1 MRLSKIKLAGFK
13 TFVDPTTIPFPS
25 NLVCIVGP
33 NGCGK
38 SNVIDAVRWVMGE
51 SSAKHLRG
59 DSMADVIFNGSS
71 TRKPVGQASI
81 ELVFDNS
88 DGRLGGEYASY
99 SEVAIKRVVSREGT
113 SNYFLNGVR
122 CRRRDI
128 TGIFLGTGL
137 GPRSYAVIEQGTI
150 SRFIE
155 AKPEEMRVFLEE
167 AAGISKYKERR
178 RETENR
184 IRHTRENLDRLND
197 LREELGKQLAR
208 LKRQSQTAAR
218 YKHLKQ
224 EERLIKGQLYALR
237 WQRLDRQCGE
247 QESRNR
253 ELETALEALIAKQR
267 ANEAEVE
274 KQRQLHTEGLEIF
287 NRIQSRFYSVGADIA
302 RLEQAIQHA
311 RERRQQQQQDLAKLE
326 QAWQEAN
333 SHRESDQQTLER
345 LQTELQQQ
353 EPELVRAQEAEK
365 QSAAALTAAEQAM
378 QEWQRQWDEF
388 NQRYAE
394 PSQAAQ
400 VERTRLHNLEQ
411 QSSQLENRISRLTQE
426 RSTLSP
432 DSEQSDIGRL
442 QQELEQT
449 EQQAGVLQ
457 QNQTNLIAQI
467 NGQREQNHELS
478 SQLDTLRSRLQTL
491 RGRQASLEAL
501 QQAALNKNQG
511 KTGQWLTQNQ
521 LQDAGRLVEEIQA
534 EKGWEKA
541 VETVLGHT
549 LEAVCIEGL
558 DGLPDT
564 LQELEGA
571 LTLFDTTIPPGPN
584 PTANHDTLLDKV
596 NAPWSLEPLL
606 GSVRIAGDLSQALSL
621 RSKLAA
627 HESVITPDG
636 IWLGVNWLR
645 VARTIDEKSGVLE
658 REQELKQLAD
668 EEEQLA
674 SRIKKLDTEVTV
686 GREQLKKL
694 EQQRESQQR
703 ELNEVNRQVAG
714 LQARLS
720 GAKVRLEQ
728 FRQRT
733 QRIISELEELT
744 RQASSCTEEQQITR
758 TRLNDSLALIETLA
772 GQREQLT
779 AEREQLQQALQ
790 QCRDQARQNRETTH
804 SINLKLQTLRTEL
817 TSTRQAVERIEQQR
831 IQFSTRREEL
841 QQALEQGDT
850 PLEKTTAELEQILAR
865 RSSIE
870 QEMAEARRQVET
882 IEHRI
887 RKLDSTHSQIEQEI
901 EQMRGTAEQARMT
914 WQELKTRRQTQQE
927 QLEEAGHNLTAL
939 FEEMPEQ
946 AGEQEWQTRLA
957 ALEQKISRLGPI
969 NLAAIEE
976 YQQSEERKSYL
987 DAQYD
992 DLVEALET
1000 LESAI
1005 RKIDRETRSRFRDTF
1020 DKVNSGFQEMFP
1032 RLFGG
1037 GKASLELTGD
1047 DLLNTGITVMA
1058 HPPGKRNSTIHLL
1071 SGGEKALTA
1080 VALVFSIFHLNPAP
1094 FCMLDEVDAPL
1105 DDANVGRFCDLVREM
1120 SDKTQFIF
1128 ITHNKITMELSQQ
1141 LNGITMKEPGVSRL
1155 VAVDL
1160 DEAAAMAISA

>member
-59 DSMADVIFNGSS
+59 DSMSDVIFNGSS

-99 SEVAIKRVVSREGT
+99 NEVAIKRTVTREGT
-113 SNYFLNGVR
+113 SSYFLNGAR

-218 YKHLKQ
+218 YKTLKQ
-224 EERLIKGQLYALR
+224 EERLIRGQLYALR

-253 ELETALEALIAKQR
+253 EQETALEALVSKQR
-267 ANEAEVE
+267 SNEAEVE

-287 NRIQSRFYSVGADIA
+287 NQIQSRFYSVGADIA
-302 RLEQAIQHA
+302 RLEQAIQHT

-333 SHRESDQQTLER
+333 THRESDQQTIER

-365 QSAAALTAAEQAM
+365 QSTAALAAAEQAM
-378 QEWQRQWDEF
+378 QEWQQQWDEF

-394 PSQAAQ
+394 PAQTAQ

-411 QSSQLENRISRLTQE
+411 QSSQLEDRIARLIRE
-426 RSTLSP
+426 R
-432 DSEQSDIGRL
+432 DSLTPGTEQTDIARL
-442 QQELEQT
+442 QQELEQR
-449 EQQAGVLQ
+449 EKQAGTLQ
-457 QNQTNLIAQI
+457 QNQTSLVEQI
-467 NGQREQNHELS
+467 NQQREKNHELA
-478 SQLDTLRSRLQTL
+478 SQLDSLRSRLQTL

-501 QQAALNKNQG
+501 QQAALKKNQG
-511 KTGQWLTQNQ
+511 KTGKWLTQNH
-521 LQDAGRLVEEIQA
+521 LQDAGRLAEEIQA
-534 EKGWEKA
+534 KKGWENA

-549 LEAVCIEGL
+549 LEAVCVEGL
-558 DGLPDT
+558 EELSDT
-564 LQELEGA
+564 LQELDGSLA
-571 LTLFDTTIPPGPN
+571 LFDTTAQPN
-584 PTANHDTLLDKV
+584 PGSFADNTLLAKV
-596 NAPWSLEPLL
+596 KAPWSLAPLL
-606 GSVRIAGDLSQALSL
+606 GSVRIADNLSQALSL

-636 IWLGVNWLR
+636 VWLGANWLR
-645 VARTIDEKSGVLE
+645 VTHDIDHKTGVLE

-668 EEEQLA
+668 ETEQLA
-674 SRIKKLDTEVTV
+674 SRIEELHNRFST
-686 GREQLKKL
+686 GRELLKNL
-694 EQQRESQQR
+694 EGQRESQQR
-703 ELNEVNRQVAG
+703 ELNEINRNAAG
-714 LQARLS
+714 LQAKLS
-720 GAKVRLEQ
+720 GTKVRLEQ
-728 FRQRT
+728 FRQRS
-733 QRIISELEELT
+733 QRIVSELEELA
-744 RQASSCTEEQQITR
+744 RQTNSNTEEQNS
-758 TRLNDSLALIETLA
+758 TRLRLNESLALMETLA
-772 GQREQLT
+772 SQREQLT
-779 AEREQLQQALQ
+779 THREQLQQTLQ

-804 SINLKLQTLRTEL
+804 NIKLKLQTLHTEL
-817 TSTRQAVERIEQQR
+817 ASTRQAIERIEQQR
-831 IQFSTRREEL
+831 VQFSTRRNEL
-841 QQALEQGDT
+841 QQALEEGDA
-850 PLEKTTAELEQILAR
+850 PLEKMTAELEQILAK
-865 RSSIE
+865 RSGIE
-870 QEMAEARRQVET
+870 QEMGEARRQVET

-887 RKLDSTHSQIEQEI
+887 RELDSAHSRIEQEI
-901 EQMRGTAEQARMT
+901 EQKRSEVEQARMT

-939 FEEMPEQ
+939 FETMPEE
-946 AGEQEWQTRLA
+946 ADEQEWQTRLA
-957 ALEQKISRLGPI
+957 TLEQKISRLGPI

-976 YQQSEERKSYL
+976 YRQSEERKNYL
-987 DAQYD
+987 DAQND
-992 DLVEALET
+992 DLMKALET
-1000 LESAI
+1000 LENAI
-1005 RKIDRETRSRFRDTF
+1005 RKIDRETRSRFQNTF

-1047 DLLNTGITVMA
+1047 DLLNAGVTVMA

-1120 SDKTQFIF
+1120 SAKTQFIF

>member
-59 DSMADVIFNGSS
+59 DSMSDVIFNGSS

-99 SEVAIKRVVSREGT
+99 SEVAIKRTVTREGT
-113 SNYFLNGVR
+113 SSYFLNGVR

-218 YKHLKQ
+218 YKNLKQ

-253 ELETALEALIAKQR
+253 ELETALEALISKQR
-267 ANEAEVE
+267 SNEAEVE
-274 KQRQLHTEGLEIF
+274 KQRQLHAEGLEIF

-302 RLEQAIQHA
+302 RLEQAIQHT

-333 SHRESDQQTLER
+333 RHRESDQQTIER

-365 QSAAALTAAEQAM
+365 QSTATLAAAEQAM
-378 QEWQRQWDEF
+378 QEWQQQWDEF

-394 PSQAAQ
+394 PAQTAQ

-411 QSSQLENRISRLTQE
+411 QSSQLENRIARLTQE
-426 RSTLSP
+426 RSSLPS
-432 DSEQSDIGRL
+432 DSGQTDITRL
-442 QQELEQT
+442 QQELEQS
-449 EQQAGVLQ
+449 EKQAGILQ
-457 QNQTNLIAQI
+457 KNQTTLVEQI
-467 NGQREQNHELS
+467 NLQREKNHELA
-478 SQLDTLRSRLQTL
+478 SQLDSLRSRLQTL

-501 QQAALNKNQG
+501 QQAALNKTQG
-511 KTGQWLTQNQ
+511 KTGRWLAQNQ
-521 LQDAGRLVEEIQA
+521 LQDAGRLAEEIEA
-534 EKGWEKA
+534 EKGWENA

-558 DGLPDT
+558 NELSDT
-564 LQELEGA
+564 LQELDGS
-571 LTLFDTTIPPGPN
+571 LTLFDTTALPGPDA
-584 PTANHDTLLDKV
+584 ANHTLLAKV
-596 NAPWSLEPLL
+596 KAPWSLEPLL
-606 GSVRIAGDLSQALSL
+606 GSVRIANDLPQALAL

-636 IWLGVNWLR
+636 IWLGFNWLR
-645 VARTIDEKSGVLE
+645 VVRNVDEKSGVLE
-658 REQELKQLAD
+658 REQELKKLAD
-668 EEEQLA
+668 EVEQLA
-674 SRIKKLDTEVTV
+674 SRIETLHTELTS
-686 GREQLKKL
+686 GREQLKTL

-703 ELNEVNRQVAG
+703 ELNEVNRKVAG
-714 LQARLS
+714 VQARLS
-720 GAKVRLEQ
+720 GAKARQEQ
-728 FRQRT
+728 IQQRT
-733 QRIISELEELT
+733 RQIVTELEELA
-744 RQASSCTEEQQITR
+744 RQATGNSKEQQSTR
-758 TRLNDSLALIETLA
+758 TRLNESLALMETLA
-772 GQREQLT
+772 AQREQLT
-779 AEREQLQQALQ
+779 ARREQLQQTLQ
-790 QCRDQARQNRETTH
+790 QCRDQARQDRETTH
-804 SINLKLQTLRTEL
+804 DIKLKLQTLHTEL
-817 TSTRQAVERIEQQR
+817 ASTRQAVERIEQQR
-831 IQFSTRREEL
+831 VQFSTRRDEL
-841 QQALEQGDT
+841 QQALQEGDT
-850 PLEKTTAELEQILAR
+850 PLEKMTAELEQVLAK

-870 QEMAEARRQVET
+870 QEMGEARRQVET
-882 IEHRI
+882 IEHHI
-887 RKLDSTHSQIEQEI
+887 RELDSTRSRIEQEI
-901 EQMRGTAEQARMT
+901 EQMRSAVEQARMT
-914 WQELKTRRQTQQE
+914 WQDLKTRRQTQQE

-939 FEEMPEQ
+939 FETMPEE
-946 AGEQEWQTRLA
+946 ADEQEWQTRLA
-957 ALEQKISRLGPI
+957 TLEQKISRLGPI

-976 YQQSEERKSYL
+976 YQQSEERKNYL
-987 DAQYD
+987 DAQND
-992 DLVEALET
+992 DLTKALET

-1020 DKVNSGFQEMFP
+1020 EKVNSGFQEMFP

-1047 DLLNTGITVMA
+1047 DLLDTGITVMA

-1155 VAVDL
+1155 VAVDI
-1160 DEAAAMAISA
+1160 DEAAAMAASA

>member
-59 DSMADVIFNGSS
+59 DSMSDVIFNGSS

-99 SEVAIKRVVSREGT
+99 SEVAIKRVVSREGA

-155 AKPEEMRVFLEE
+155 AKPEEMRLFLEE

-178 RETENR
+178 RETETR

-218 YKHLKQ
+218 YKSLKQ
-224 EERLIKGQLYALR
+224 EERLLKGQLYALR

-247 QESRNR
+247 QERHNR

-274 KQRQLHTEGLEIF
+274 KQRQLHSEGLETF

-302 RLEQAIQHA
+302 RLEQAIQHN

-326 QAWQEAN
+326 QAWQEA
-333 SHRESDQQTLER
+333 SHHLASDQQTIQR
-345 LQTELQQQ
+345 LQTELRQR
-353 EPELVRAQEAEK
+353 EPELSRAQQAEE
-365 QSAAALTAAEQAM
+365 QSAAALAAAELAM
-378 QEWQRQWDEF
+378 QEWQQQWDEF
-388 NQRYAE
+388 NQRYAK
-394 PSQAAQ
+394 PAQTAQ
-400 VERTRLHNLEQ
+400 VERTRLDSLEQ
-411 QSSQLENRISRLTQE
+411 QSSQLESRINRLTQE
-426 RSTLSP
+426 RNSLTP
-432 DSEQSDIGRL
+432 DAEQSDITRL
-442 QQELEQT
+442 QQQLEQT
-449 EQQAGVLQ
+449 RQHASALQ
-457 QNQTNLIAQI
+457 QRQTDLVTHISD
-467 NGQREQNHELS
+467 QRDQNHELA

-501 QQAALNKNQG
+501 QQAALNKNRG
-511 KTGQWLTQNQ
+511 ATGQWLARHQ
-521 LQDAGRLVEEIQA
+521 LQEARRLVEEIQV

-541 VETVLGHT
+541 VEVVLGHA

-558 DGLPDT
+558 GKLST
-564 LQELEGA
+564 ALQDLNGPLA
-571 LTLFDTTIPPGPN
+571 LFDTAAQPGSQSAATN
-584 PTANHDTLLDKV
+584 TLLAKAS
-596 NAPWSLEPLL
+596 APWTLAPLL
-606 GSVRIAGDLSQALSL
+606 GSVRIANDLPQALSQ
-621 RSKLAA
+621 RSTLAI

-636 IWLGVNWLR
+636 IWLGINWLR
-645 VARTIDEKSGVLE
+645 VARSTDEKSGVLE

-668 EEEQLA
+668 ETEQLA
-674 SRIKKLDTEVTV
+674 TRIEKLHTEVTA
-686 GREQLKKL
+686 GRERLKNL
-694 EQQRESQQR
+694 EHQRETQQR
-703 ELNEVNRQVAG
+703 ELNDLNHQVAG

-728 FRQRT
+728 FHQHTR
-733 QRIISELEELT
+733 RITSELEELARQTSSNAREQHTT
-744 RQASSCTEEQQITR
+744 RA
-758 TRLNDSLALIETLA
+758 RLNEALALMETLA
-772 GQREQLT
+772 SQREQLT
-779 AEREQLQQALQ
+779 GERHKLQHTLQQR
-790 QCRDQARQNRETTH
+790 RDQARQARETTH
-804 SINLKLQTLRTEL
+804 DINLKLQTLRTEL
-817 TSTRQAVERIEQQR
+817 ASTRQAVERIERQR
-831 IQFSTRREEL
+831 TQFSIRRDEL
-841 QQALEQGDT
+841 RQTLEQGDA
-850 PLEKTTAELEQILAR
+850 PLEKTAAELEKMLAR
-865 RSSIE
+865 RSGIE

-887 RKLDSTHSQIEQEI
+887 RELDGIHSRIEQETG
-901 EQMRGTAEQARMT
+901 EMRSSVEQARLS

-939 FEEMPEQ
+939 FEEMPEH
-946 AGEQEWQTRLA
+946 AAEQEWQTRLA
-957 ALEQKISRLGPI
+957 TLEQKISRLGPI

-976 YQQSEERKSYL
+976 YRQSEERKSYL
-987 DAQYD
+987 DAQND
-992 DLVEALET
+992 DLMEALET

-1020 DKVNSGFQEMFP
+1020 DKVNRGFQNMFP

-1047 DLLNTGITVMA
+1047 DLLDTGITVMA

-1080 VALVFSIFHLNPAP
+1080 VALVFAIFHLNPAP

-1105 DDANVGRFCDLVREM
+1105 DDANVGRFCALVREM
-1120 SDKTQFIF
+1120 SEKTQFIF

-1160 DEAAAMAISA
+1160 DEAAAMAASA

>member
-13 TFVDPTTIPFPS
+13 TFVDPTTIPFPG

-59 DSMADVIFNGSS
+59 DSMSDVIFNGSS

-99 SEVAIKRVVSREGT
+99 NEVAIKRVVSREGT

-218 YKHLKQ
+218 YKKLKQ
-224 EERLIKGQLYALR
+224 EERLIRGQLYALR

-253 ELETALEALIAKQR
+253 ELETALEALISKQR
-267 ANEAEVE
+267 SNEAEVE
-274 KQRQLHTEGLEIF
+274 KQRQLHSEGLEVF
-287 NRIQSRFYSVGADIA
+287 NQIQSRFYSVGADIA
-302 RLEQAIQHA
+302 RLEQAIQHT

-333 SHRESDQQTLER
+333 THRESDQQTIER
-345 LQTELQQQ
+345 LQAELQQN

-365 QSAAALTAAEQAM
+365 QSTAALAAAEQAM
-378 QEWQRQWDEF
+378 QEWQQQWDEF

-394 PSQAAQ
+394 PAQTAQ

-411 QSSQLENRISRLTQE
+411 QSSQLENRITRLTEE
-426 RSTLSP
+426 RNSLTP
-432 DSEQSDIGRL
+432 DSGQTDITRL
-442 QQELEQT
+442 QQELEQS
-449 EQQAGVLQ
+449 EKQAGTLQ
-457 QNQTNLIAQI
+457 QNQTSLVEQI
-467 NGQREQNHELS
+467 NLQREQNHELS
-478 SQLDTLRSRLQTL
+478 SQLDGLRSRLQTL

-511 KTGQWLTQNQ
+511 KTGQWLARNR

-541 VETVLGHT
+541 AETVLGHT
-549 LEAVCIEGL
+549 LEAVCTEGL
-558 DGLPDT
+558 EGLSDT
-564 LQELEGA
+564 LQELDGSLA
-571 LTLFDTTIPPGPN
+571 LFDTTALPGQDSAADN
-584 PTANHDTLLDKV
+584 TLLAKV
-596 NAPWSLEPLL
+596 KAPWSLEPLL
-606 GSVRIAGDLSQALSL
+606 GSVRIADDLPQALSL

-645 VARTIDEKSGVLE
+645 VAHNVDDKSGVLE

-668 EEEQLA
+668 ETEQLTA
-674 SRIKKLDTEVTV
+674 QIEELHSRFTA
-686 GREQLKKL
+686 GREQLKTL
-694 EQQRESQQR
+694 EEQRESQQR
-703 ELNEVNRQVAG
+703 ELNEVNRNVAG
-714 LQARLS
+714 LQAKLS
-720 GAKVRLEQ
+720 GARVRLEQ
-728 FRQRT
+728 FRQRS
-733 QRIISELEELT
+733 QRIVSELEELA
-744 RQASSCTEEQQITR
+744 RQANSNTEEQNS
-758 TRLNDSLALIETLA
+758 TRLRLNESLALMETLA

-779 AEREQLQQALQ
+779 ASREQLQQTLQ
-790 QCRDQARQNRETTH
+790 QCRDQARRDHEATH
-804 SINLKLQTLRTEL
+804 NIKLKLQTLQTEL
-817 TSTRQAVERIEQQR
+817 ASTRQAVERIEQQR
-831 IQFSTRREEL
+831 VQFSTRRDEL
-841 QQALEQGDT
+841 QQALEEGDA
-850 PLEKTTAELEQILAR
+850 PLEEMTAELEQILAK
-865 RSSIE
+865 RSGIE
-870 QEMAEARRQVET
+870 QEMGEARRQVET

-887 RKLDSTHSQIEQEI
+887 RELDTTHNQIEQEI
-901 EQMRGTAEQARMT
+901 EQMRGAVEQARMT

-946 AGEQEWQTRLA
+946 ADEQEWQTQLA
-957 ALEQKISRLGPI
+957 TLEQKISRLGPI

-976 YQQSEERKSYL
+976 YQQSEERKNYL
-987 DAQYD
+987 DAQND
-992 DLVEALET
+992 DLMEALET

-1020 DKVNSGFQEMFP
+1020 DKVNNGFQEMFP

-1047 DLLNTGITVMA
+1047 DLLDTGVTVMA

-1080 VALVFSIFHLNPAP
+1080 VALVFAIFHLNPAP

>member
-51 SSAKHLRG
+51 SSAKQLRG
-59 DSMADVIFNGSS
+59 DSMSDVIFNGSS

-99 SEVAIKRVVSREGT
+99 SEVAIKRVVSRDGA

-137 GPRSYAVIEQGTI
+137 GPRSYAIIEQGTI

-155 AKPEEMRVFLEE
+155 AKPEEMRRFLEE
-167 AAGISKYKERR
+167 AAGISRYKERR

-184 IRHTRENLDRLND
+184 IRHTRENLDRLSD

-218 YKHLKQ
+218 YKNLKQ
-224 EERLIKGQLYALR
+224 EERLINGQLYALR

-247 QESRNR
+247 QESCNR

-267 ANEAEVE
+267 SNEAEVE
-274 KQRQLHTEGLEIF
+274 KQRQLHSEGLETF
-287 NRIQSRFYSVGADIA
+287 NQIQSRFYSVGADIA
-302 RLEQAIQHA
+302 RLEQALQHT

-326 QAWQEAN
+326 QAWQEADT
-333 SHRESDQQTLER
+333 HRESDQQTIER
-345 LQTELQQQ
+345 LQAELQQHEPDLTRTQQ
-353 EPELVRAQEAEK
+353 EEK
-365 QSAAALTAAEQAM
+365 QSAAALAAAEQAM
-378 QEWQRQWDEF
+378 HAWQQQWDEF
-388 NQRYAE
+388 NLRYAE
-394 PSQAAQ
+394 PAQAAQ
-400 VERTRLHNLEQ
+400 VERTRLHSLEQ
-411 QSSQLENRISRLTQE
+411 QSSQLQNHIERLTRE
-426 RSTLSP
+426 RSSLTP
-432 DSEQSDIGRL
+432 DAEQTDISRL
-442 QQELEQT
+442 QQELEQG
-449 EQQAGVLQ
+449 EQQAATLQ
-457 QNQTNLIAQI
+457 QNQTDLIAQL
-467 NGQREQNHELS
+467 NTQREQNHELS
-478 SQLDTLRSRLQTL
+478 SQLDTLRGRLQTQ

-501 QQAALNKNQG
+501 QQAALNQNQG
-511 KTGQWLTQNQ
+511 KTGQWLTRQR
-521 LQDAGRLVEEIQA
+521 LQDAGRLVEEIQV
-534 EKGWEKA
+534 EKGWENA
-541 VETVLGHT
+541 VGTVLGHT

-558 DGLPDT
+558 GELST
-564 LQELEGA
+564 ALQELDGT
-571 LTLFDTTIPPGPN
+571 LMLFDTAVQTSPP
-584 PTANHDTLLDKV
+584 PTADNTLLAKV
-596 NAPWSLEPLL
+596 RAPWSLEPLL
-606 GSVRIAGDLSQALSL
+606 GSVHIAVDLPRALSL
-621 RSKLAA
+621 RNKLAT

-645 VARTIDEKSGVLE
+645 VARSVDEKSGVLE
-658 REQELKQLAD
+658 REQELKQLAN
-668 EEEQLA
+668 ETARLAARVEQLH
-674 SRIKKLDTEVTV
+674 TEVTA
-686 GREQLKKL
+686 GREQLKTL

-703 ELNEVNRQVAG
+703 ELNEISRRVAG
-714 LQARLS
+714 RQARLS
-720 GAKVRLEQ
+720 GARARLEQ
-728 FRQRT
+728 FQQRT
-733 QRIISELEELT
+733 RRIISELEELT
-744 RQASSCTEEQQITR
+744 RQASSSTEEQHTTH
-758 TRLNDSLALIETLA
+758 TRLNESLALMETLA
-772 GQREQLT
+772 SQREQLT
-779 AEREQLQQALQ
+779 AEREKLQQTLQ
-790 QCRDQARQNRETTH
+790 QRRDQARQNHEATH
-804 SINLKLQTLRTEL
+804 NVNLKLQTLRTEL
-817 TSTRQAVERIEQQR
+817 ASTRQAIERIEQQR
-831 IQFSTRREEL
+831 IQFSSRRDEL
-841 QQALEQGDT
+841 QQALEQGNT
-850 PLEKTTAELEQILAR
+850 PLEKMTAELEQILAK
-865 RSSIE
+865 RSGIE
-870 QEMAEARRQVET
+870 QEMAEARRQVEA
-882 IEHRI
+882 IEHWI
-887 RKLDSTHSQIEQEI
+887 RELDGTHNRIEQETG
-901 EQMRGTAEQARMT
+901 QMRSSVERARMS

-939 FEEMPEQ
+939 FEEIPEQ
-946 AGEQEWQTRLA
+946 ADEQEWQTRLA
-957 ALEQKISRLGPI
+957 SLEQKISRLGPI

-976 YQQSEERKSYL
+976 YQQSEERKNYL
-987 DAQYD
+987 DAQND
-992 DLVEALET
+992 DLMEALAT
-1000 LESAI
+1000 LENAI
-1005 RKIDRETRSRFRDTF
+1005 HKIDRETRSRFRDTF

-1037 GKASLELTGD
+1037 GKASLELAGD
-1047 DLLNTGITVMA
+1047 DLLDTGITVMA

-1080 VALVFSIFHLNPAP
+1080 VALVFAIFHLNPAP

-1128 ITHNKITMELSQQ
+1128 VTHNKITMELSQQ

-1160 DEAAAMAISA
+1160 DEAATMAISA

>member
-59 DSMADVIFNGSS
+59 DSMSDVIFNGSS

-99 SEVAIKRVVSREGT
+99 NEVAIKRTVTREGT
-113 SNYFLNGVR
+113 SSYFLNGAR

-218 YKHLKQ
+218 YKTLKQ

-253 ELETALEALIAKQR
+253 EQETALEALVSKQR
-267 ANEAEVE
+267 SNEAEVE

-287 NRIQSRFYSVGADIA
+287 NQIQSRFYSVGADIA
-302 RLEQAIQHA
+302 RLEQAIQHT

-333 SHRESDQQTLER
+333 THRESDQQTIER

-365 QSAAALTAAEQAM
+365 QSTAALAAAEQAM
-378 QEWQRQWDEF
+378 QEWQQQWDEF

-394 PSQAAQ
+394 PAQAAQ

-411 QSSQLENRISRLTQE
+411 QSSQLKNRITRLTQE
-426 RSTLSP
+426 RSSLPP
-432 DSEQSDIGRL
+432 DSGQTDITRL
-442 QQELEQT
+442 QQELGQSEK
-449 EQQAGVLQ
+449 QAGILQ
-457 QNQTNLIAQI
+457 QSQTSLVEQI
-467 NGQREQNHELS
+467 NQQREKNHELA
-478 SQLDTLRSRLQTL
+478 SQLDSLRSRLQTL

-511 KTGQWLTQNQ
+511 KTAQWLTKNQ
-521 LQDAGRLVEEIQA
+521 LQDAGRLAEEIEA
-534 EKGWEKA
+534 EKGWENA

-558 DGLPDT
+558 NKLSDALKELDGSL
-564 LQELEGA
+564 A
-571 LTLFDTTIPPGPN
+571 LFDTATLPGLDV
-584 PTANHDTLLDKV
+584 ANNTLLAKV
-596 NAPWSLEPLL
+596 KAPWSLEPLL
-606 GSVRIAGDLSQALSL
+606 GSVRIADDLPQALAL

-645 VARTIDEKSGVLE
+645 VAHNVDEKSGVLE
-658 REQELKQLAD
+658 REQEFKKLAD
-668 EEEQLA
+668 EAEQLA
-674 SRIKKLDTEVTV
+674 SRIETLHTEVTT
-686 GREQLKKL
+686 GRELLKTL

-703 ELNEVNRQVAG
+703 ELNEVNRKVAG
-714 LQARLS
+714 LQAKVS
-720 GAKVRLEQ
+720 GAKVRQEQ
-728 FRQRT
+728 FHQRT
-733 QRIISELEELT
+733 RRIISELEELA
-744 RQASSCTEEQQITR
+744 RQATSNNEEQESTR
-758 TRLNDSLALIETLA
+758 IRLNESLALMETLA
-772 GQREQLT
+772 SQREQLT
-779 AEREQLQQALQ
+779 ARREQLQQTLQ

-804 SINLKLQTLRTEL
+804 NIKLKLQTLHTEL
-817 TSTRQAVERIEQQR
+817 ASTRQAIERIEQQR
-831 IQFSTRREEL
+831 VQFSTRRNEL
-841 QQALEQGDT
+841 QQALEEGDA
-850 PLEKTTAELEQILAR
+850 PLEKMTAELEQILAK
-865 RSSIE
+865 RSGIE
-870 QEMAEARRQVET
+870 QEMGEARRQVET

-887 RKLDSTHSQIEQEI
+887 RELDSAHSRIEQEI
-901 EQMRGTAEQARMT
+901 EQKRNEVEQARMT

-939 FEEMPEQ
+939 FETMPEE
-946 AGEQEWQTRLA
+946 ADEQEWQTRLA
-957 ALEQKISRLGPI
+957 TLEQKISRLGPI

-976 YQQSEERKSYL
+976 YQQSEERKNYL
-987 DAQYD
+987 DAQND
-992 DLVEALET
+992 DLMKALET
-1000 LESAI
+1000 LENAI
-1005 RKIDRETRSRFRDTF
+1005 RKIDRETRSRFQNTF

-1047 DLLNTGITVMA
+1047 DLLNAGVTVMA

-1120 SDKTQFIF
+1120 SAKTQFIF